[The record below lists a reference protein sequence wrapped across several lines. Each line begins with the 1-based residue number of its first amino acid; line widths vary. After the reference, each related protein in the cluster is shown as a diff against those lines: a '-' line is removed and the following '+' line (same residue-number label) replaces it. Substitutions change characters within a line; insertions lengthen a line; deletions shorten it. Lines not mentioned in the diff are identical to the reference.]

1 MGGFDVICL
10 QEVFSTLN
18 NRKQKLVKYGA
29 ENGFF
34 SFVLPTLPGFLA
46 RPMVDSGL
54 LILSRLPIVD
64 SDEHYFSK
72 YFDVDAMSSKGV
84 VFAKIQVENNYLYL
98 FNTHT

>member
-1 MGGFDVICL
+1 MKF
-10 QEVFSTLN
+10 
-18 NRKQKLVKYGA
+18 GA

-34 SFVLPTLPGFLA
+34 SFVLPTLPGFLS

-64 SDEHYFSK
+64 SDEHYFSR

-84 VFAKIQVENNYLYL
+84 VFAKIEVQSNFLYL
-98 FNTHT
+98 FNTHTQANYIESNFERYKGSVNQKLS